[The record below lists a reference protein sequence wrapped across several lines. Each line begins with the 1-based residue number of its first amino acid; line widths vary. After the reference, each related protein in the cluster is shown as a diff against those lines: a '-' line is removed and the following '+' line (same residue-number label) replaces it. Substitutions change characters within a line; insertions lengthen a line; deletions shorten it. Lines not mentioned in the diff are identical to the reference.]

1 MPPGSDECDNMM
13 EDGDT
18 EETLQDSDLRLGE
31 EDEIKEELESEE
43 INNDESVICEICPH
57 AIVLWNIHQ

>member
-1 MPPGSDECDNMM
+1 MPPDSDESDNMM

-31 EDEIKEELESEE
+31 EDEFKEELDSEE

-57 AIVLWNIHQ
+57 AK

>member
-1 MPPGSDECDNMM
+1 MM

-31 EDEIKEELESEE
+31 EDEIKEELKSA
-43 INNDESVICEICPH
+43 VRR
-57 AIVLWNIHQ
+57 

>member
-1 MPPGSDECDNMM
+1 MPPDMM

-43 INNDESVICEICPH
+43 IN
-57 AIVLWNIHQ
+57 Q

>member
-1 MPPGSDECDNMM
+1 MPPDMM

-43 INNDESVICEICPH
+43 INKDESVICEICPL
-57 AIVLWNIHQ
+57 AI